1 MKRTWKAYTGPEN
14 APGEEY
20 DWVLVKIRDSLEYLP
35 NSTQEIYNLPMI
47 AEYRNGAWYN
57 RNDEILPSRAIPFE
71 VVFWSPIDN
80 FGGDVSE
87 VPEQK
92 EIKIDMAFN
101 QHKIGCATCV
111 YGEIPGFV
119 DPCSN
124 CIFGGA
130 GNHYQPRK
138 D

>member
-1 MKRTWKAYTGPEN
+1 MKCTWKAYTGPEN

-57 RNDEILPSRAIPFE
+57 RNDEILPSKANPFE
-71 VVFWSPIDN
+71 VAFWSPIDN
-80 FGGDVSE
+80 FGGDVGE

-101 QHKIGCATCV
+101 QNKIGCTTCV
-111 YGEIPGFV
+111 YGGIPGFV
-119 DPCSN
+119 EPCSN